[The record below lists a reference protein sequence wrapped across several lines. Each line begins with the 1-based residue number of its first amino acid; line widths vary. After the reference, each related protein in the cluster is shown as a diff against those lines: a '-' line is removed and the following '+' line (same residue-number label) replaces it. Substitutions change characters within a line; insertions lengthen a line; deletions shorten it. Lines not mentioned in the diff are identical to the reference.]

1 METVKS
7 QREAAFWTIAEL
19 RNQSRRPGSD
29 EIAVSLDMVDSGSGR
44 LNADSS
50 TYDSE
55 GTVFTANDVLY
66 GKLRPYLQKYWH
78 ADRDGVAIG
87 DIYVFAATKLA
98 DSRFLFYVVAQPA
111 FSKWGEITSTGVKMP
126 RTNWAS
132 LRDYRI
138 TLPSLDT
145 QRRIADYLD
154 AETAQ
159 IDAMMA
165 KLDEQVELLRERYQQ
180 VTRGAVFGDYPL
192 VPIFAL
198 GHIHSGESLAA
209 SKIKSEGIYPVYG
222 GNGIRGFTDRCN
234 LSNPKV
240 LIGRQGALCGN
251 VHLTDG
257 PVWASEHALV
267 VQENKD
273 VDVRWLA
280 YMLREMNLGSLSTA
294 TAQPGISASAVGYQ
308 RVPFPPLDEQR
319 RLVAELDEKT
329 ARVDTMITKCE
340 ELKTLLQ
347 ERRAALISATAT
359 GRRLVPDNFS
369 ANHADTDPNGAPN
382 HD

>member
-19 RNQSRRPGSD
+19 RNQSRRPGPD

-87 DIYVFAATKLA
+87 DIYVFGATDLS
-98 DSRFLFYVVAQPA
+98 DPRFLFYVVAQPA

-154 AETAQ
+154 TETAQ

-165 KLDEQVELLRERYQQ
+165 KLDEQVELLRERRKA
-180 VTRGAVFGDYPL
+180 VISKILGALAEEYP
-192 VPIFAL
+192 AR
-198 GHIHSGESLAA
+198 SLALLVSSEDHRRIPVKA
-209 SKIKSEGIYPVYG
+209 EDRSKMS
-222 GNGIRGFTDRCN
+222 
-234 LSNPKV
+234 
-240 LIGRQGALCGN
+240 GN
-251 VHLTDG
+251 VPYFGASGVIDYVDKPLWSNEGERLLISEDGANLVMRNHPISFVVTGEFWVNNHAHVLKPHTGIPAKLLVYAIENTSIIHLI
-257 PVWASEHALV
+257 S
-267 VQENKD
+267 
-273 VDVRWLA
+273 
-280 YMLREMNLGSLSTA
+280 GS
-294 TAQPGISASAVGYQ
+294 AQPKLTAAA
-308 RVPFPPLDEQR
+308 LDRIHLSIPDSPEECNRQ
-319 RLVAELDEKT
+319 LAELDEKT
-329 ARVDTMITKCE
+329 ARIDTMITKCE

-347 ERRAALISATAT
+347 ERRAALITAVVT
-359 GRRLVPDNFS
+359 GQEEVPS
-369 ANHADTDPNGAPN
+369 